1 MRDRLDYGLGKAVEH
16 RESWVP
22 KQFGSRIAAFEP
34 VGWGISV
41 YGSLRG
47 ALGMTERR
55 LARRYDLALPV
66 IVQLP
71 INKEASPH
79 NGQTRDI
86 STRGVYFTLHKELQP
101 GTELDFTLT
110 LPAEITQGTEV
121 FVRAHGRVVRV
132 DRKNEAGGAAEASV
146 GVAAVIE
153 RYDIIRGE
161 PVHA

>member
-1 MRDRLDYGLGKAVEH
+1 
-16 RESWVP
+16 
-22 KQFGSRIAAFEP
+22 
-34 VGWGISV
+34 
-41 YGSLRG
+41 
-47 ALGMTERR
+47 MTERR

-66 IVQLP
+66 IVQLAV
-71 INKEASPH
+71 NREASQ

-86 STRGVYFTLHKELQP
+86 STRGVYFTLQKELAP

-132 DRKNEAGGAAEASV
+132 DRDKEPENPTTNV

-161 PVHA
+161 PSRT

>member
-1 MRDRLDYGLGKAVEH
+1 
-16 RESWVP
+16 
-22 KQFGSRIAAFEP
+22 
-34 VGWGISV
+34 
-41 YGSLRG
+41 
-47 ALGMTERR
+47 MTERR

-71 INKEASPH
+71 VNREAAPH

-86 STRGVYFTLHKELQP
+86 STRGVYFMLHKDLQP

-132 DRKNEAGGAAEASV
+132 DRKGEAENPSENV

-161 PVHA
+161 TVRA